1 MADAYSI
8 DGLTAAVDKIG
19 KLREERLERK
29 KHRFPD
35 QLDDNYRALFAKMGK
50 FRGGYIK
57 GLGFCLEPEEK
68 GLLAQYLF
76 NEAQE
81 SEKNT
86 LSSALMEDLESGG
99 AQGLYKQCI
108 LHYDD
113 KAYKPLFGLLR
124 THVGFAKIVEREYGY
139 KPDGAMG
146 AMSEGRAPEYFN
158 GVASMKAG
166 SSEGGYFD
174 ALEKIGVPR
183 DCKLFEE
190 CAQLYVLVCDAKE
203 YKRIGSDE
211 LLKVAGS
218 WNNDLKRRL
227 LENMLVKLDAFQLR
241 AFVPMLDMF
250 MKLTGQEGT
259 ANYEKT
265 MAGVSPVNRRKYA
278 TWMSQNV
285 IMDVLGKTER
295 AEFWLDYIDR
305 CIVSKH
311 GPSGAL
317 ILDFGTF
324 KVIEFHSDIAAYF
337 YDKEYFDMVVVEGLS
352 STHSEEALD
361 RWLETKTE
369 WAQQEGENDMHW
381 RKAHKGNWK
390 VDMRNYISANT
401 APVAGVNN

>member
-1 MADAYSI
+1 MAYSI
-8 DGLTAAVDKIG
+8 DSLTAAVESIAKQ
-19 KLREERLERK
+19 REERLQRK
-29 KHRFPD
+29 EHSIPD
-35 QLDDNYRALFAKMGK
+35 HLDDNYRALFRKMGK

-76 NEAQE
+76 NEAAE

-113 KAYKPLFGLLR
+113 RAYKPLFGLLR

-146 AMSEGRAPEYFN
+146 AMSENRAPEYFN
-158 GVASMKAG
+158 GVASMKA
-166 SSEGGYFD
+166 SATQNGYFE
-174 ALEKIGVPR
+174 ALEKIGVPKG
-183 DCKLFEE
+183 CKLYQE

-203 YKRIGSDE
+203 YKRLGAEE
-211 LLKVAGS
+211 LLKVTEN
-218 WNNDLKRRL
+218 WNEDLKRRL

-241 AFVPMLDMF
+241 AFVPMLGMF
-250 MKLTGQEGT
+250 IALTGAEGT
-259 ANYEKT
+259 AKYEKI
-265 MAGVSPVNRRKYA
+265 MVGVSPNNRKKYA
-278 TWMSQNV
+278 SWMSQNI
-285 IMDVLGKTER
+285 IMDVLGNGER

-305 CIVSKH
+305 CVVTKH
-311 GPSGAL
+311 AASGAL

-337 YDKEYFDMVVVEGLS
+337 YDKEYFDTVVAEGLAR
-352 STHSEEALD
+352 THSEQALD
-361 RWLETKTE
+361 EWLERKTE
-369 WAQQEGENDMHW
+369 WAQQEGENNMHW

-390 VDMRNYISANT
+390 VDMRNYISSNC
-401 APVAGVNN
+401 PPLGS

>member
-1 MADAYSI
+1 MAEAYSI
-8 DGLTAAVDKIG
+8 DGFTAAVDKVV
-19 KLREERLERK
+19 KLREDRLKRK
-29 KHRFPD
+29 EKRFPNELND
-35 QLDDNYRALFAKMGK
+35 EYRAMFAKMGK

-76 NEAQE
+76 NEADE

-113 KAYKPLFGLLR
+113 KAYKPLFSLLR

-158 GVASMKAG
+158 GVASMKA
-166 SSEGGYFD
+166 SSDQNGYFE
-174 ALEKIGVPR
+174 ALKKIGVPEG
-183 DCKLFEE
+183 CKLFDE

-203 YKRIGSDE
+203 YKRLGVEE
-211 LLKVAGS
+211 LMKNTEG
-218 WNNDLKRRL
+218 WNEDLKRRL
-227 LENMLVKLDAFQLR
+227 LSNMLVKLDAFQLR
-241 AFVPMLDMF
+241 AFVPMLKMF
-250 MKLTGQEGT
+250 ISLTGEEGSQKF
-259 ANYEKT
+259 EKN

-285 IMDVLGKTER
+285 IVDVLGHSER

-305 CIVSKH
+305 CTVSKH

-317 ILDFGTF
+317 ILDFGVF
-324 KVIEFHSDIAAYF
+324 KVIEFHSDISAYF
-337 YDKEYFDMVVVEGLS
+337 YDKEYFDTVVVEGLAR
-352 STHSEEALD
+352 THSEEALD
-361 RWLETKTE
+361 EWLEKKTE
-369 WAQQEGENDMHW
+369 WAQQEGENNMHW

-390 VDMRNYISANT
+390 VDMRNYIATNT
-401 APVAGVNN
+401 AGMTN